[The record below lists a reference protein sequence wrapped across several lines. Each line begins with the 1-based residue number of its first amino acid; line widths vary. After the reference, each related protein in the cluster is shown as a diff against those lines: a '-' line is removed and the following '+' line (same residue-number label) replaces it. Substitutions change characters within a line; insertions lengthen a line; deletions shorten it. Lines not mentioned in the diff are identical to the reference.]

1 MKEEIKLTG
10 MGTTKGVIKIER
22 HKFHLERD

>member
-10 MGTTKGVIKIER
+10 ETSPPAFGI
-22 HKFHLERD
+22 LL